1 MLVVGKLWFFSTWI
15 TVGRV
20 GLEAG
25 GWGLPAPAALPGI
38 LFLKRV
44 APPSWLEESLV
55 NKCCLFLFCFENKVA
70 SPSWLEGA
78 LVNKWICFCFWESL
92 FFVWGVWLLYFIFT
106 RQILGGP
113 CQRQTVFLTI
123 IWKSAW
129 YYIQNKIHFFR
140 QPLISNLRIFI
151 SPSLWISRE
160 KLLSNHRSCLKC
172 IHAKHL
178 KITKHALSNN
188 HLRDATSQKLLSFL
202 S

>member
-1 MLVVGKLWFFSTWI
+1 MFTNVV
-15 TVGRV
+15 
-20 GLEAG
+20 
-25 GWGLPAPAALPGI
+25 
-38 LFLKRV
+38 
-44 APPSWLEESLV
+44 
-55 NKCCLFLFCFENKVA
+55 
-70 SPSWLEGA
+70 
-78 LVNKWICFCFWESL
+78 CFCFVLKIKWRLPPDWRERLSTNE
-92 FFVWGVWLLYFIFT
+92 FVFVFGRVYFC
-106 RQILGGP
+106 LGGMIALFYFYQADFRGP
-113 CQRQTVFLTI
+113 MPKTNCVFNNYLKICLILHT
-123 IWKSAW
+123 
-129 YYIQNKIHFFR
+129 NKIHFFR